1 MKNHMIQQSVPNG
14 LVRDFSLSKQ
24 QARVL
29 RSSLLQWNLLAKET
43 RIFLIKSFRNQD
55 MHYILISMSIAP
67 TYVSAF
73 NKPSSGGQS
82 FTYALHLLVQF

>member
-1 MKNHMIQQSVPNG
+1 
-14 LVRDFSLSKQ
+14 
-24 QARVL
+24 
-29 RSSLLQWNLLAKET
+29 
-43 RIFLIKSFRNQD
+43 

-82 FTYALHLLVQF
+82 FTYALKAETYVGAIDLLMRI